1 MTIQEYL
8 YRRFRKAGMTIEGAC
23 ATLAQIQ
30 HESGFRPTNAEDSK
44 GIADDVY
51 TRQVDSGER
60 TRHQFMHDG
69 IGYGYAQW
77 TFYNRKGLMYDF
89 HRARNKSI
97 GDSETQIEFLLWEM
111 KSYFPNQ
118 WALVTTSHDL
128 KACTWELL
136 DKWENPDEK
145 DQNMINRY
153 RDAQNFFRMFSA
165 VTVDDSEN
173 SVKDEKSQMTVND
186 AIEMVLDQ
194 ARAEI
199 GYHEKASNA
208 QLDDKTA
215 NSGSGNWTKYAR
227 DLDRI
232 GNFYNTKK
240 NGYMWCDVF
249 VDWLLVK
256 CFGAEIGRQM
266 VCQPYNSCGAGCSFS
281 VDYYKQAGRWVTDPQ
296 PGDQIFFTYVAGE
309 VSHTGIVE
317 SVANGT
323 VTTIEGNTSDQVARR
338 TYSIGDAVIYGY
350 GRPKWELAANGESS
364 EVIFDNPD
372 PDTARILR
380 LGVRGEDVTELQTQL
395 QELGYDL
402 GKWGADGDFGN
413 DTYQAVMKFQTDYRL
428 EPVDGEVGPDTR
440 KAIETALKKKKEAEF
455 APAPVAEIEAEPIPV
470 QQIHLVVRRLT
481 IEMDGPDVK
490 LAQAALQ
497 CWGYSTIVSGI
508 FGREMHDKICD
519 FQEKHSLAA
528 NGIVNLETW
537 RALLKLPDKL

>member
-60 TRHQFMHDG
+60 TRHQFMYDG

-97 GDSETQIEFLLWEM
+97 GDSETQILFLLWEM
-111 KSYFPNQ
+111 KNYFPNQ
-118 WALVTTSHDL
+118 WALVSSSHDL

-136 DKWENPDEK
+136 DKWENPSEK

-153 RDAQNFFRMFSA
+153 RDAQNFYKMFAA
-165 VTVDDSEN
+165 VTVDGTTDSTE
-173 SVKDEKSQMTVND
+173 SSGLSIDD
-186 AIEMVLDQ
+186 AIKMVLDQ

-215 NSGSGNWTKYAR
+215 NAGSGNWTKYAR

-249 VDWLLVK
+249 VDWLFVK

-281 VDYYKQAGRWVTDPQ
+281 ADYYKQAGRWATDPQ
-296 PGDQIFFTYVAGE
+296 PGDQIFFTYAAGE

-338 TYSIGDAVIYGY
+338 SYSIGDAVIYGY
-350 GRPKWELAANGESS
+350 GRPKWELAANGTSS
-364 EVIFDNPD
+364 NVIFDNPD

-395 QELGYDL
+395 LELGYDL

-413 DTYQAVMKFQTDYRL
+413 DTYRAVMKFQTDYRL
-428 EPVDGEVGPDTR
+428 EPVDGEVGPVTR
-440 KAIETALKKKKEAEF
+440 KAIEEALKKKKEAETVQ
-455 APAPVAEIEAEPIPV
+455 ATVAETEAESTPV
-470 QQIHLVVRRLT
+470 QQIHLVVRHLT
-481 IEMDGPDVK
+481 IEMEGPDVK

-508 FGREMHDKICD
+508 FGKEMHDKIQD
-519 FQEKHSLAA
+519 FQEKHGLAA
-528 NGIVNLETW
+528 NGIVDLETW
-537 RALLKLPDKL
+537 RALLKLPAG